1 MNAPPQLRWL
11 HGLLAALPAIP
22 KDAAIPTLVTT
33 ELAPAGPP
41 NRSAMEITYVGGP
54 TSLCSNHGSNQL
66 PCCETSYAGG
76 LVIRGNRFGGP
87 DGKAFGIVQVSCGL
101 HVGKFRHGIGR
112 QRFTELNEAD
122 VHAINRGLRSAF
134 SPDGQFLLEGLGAG
148 AQSNRLPHTWLGG
161 WSRHQPVGMPT
172 VFFPGDSDGRGC
184 PDSPD
189 FPDALKW
196 PGRRPEATLSSTH
209 VRLQRVVD
217 EASASDYNDRIVTY
231 TSADGDSTEIAPC
244 DQLRNFFA
252 WLYAQRRSAIY
263 ASNLSERIYH
273 IWLPSGLLS
282 TAPHSPDNIGPLVI
296 LPLVTMVRRPNQLA
310 WRHTIGISII
320 FVPVQREEGGRLSPR
335 PLICD
340 GSREVEFLTRSLEG
354 GSTGI
359 RPYGR
364 SLLFLEDC
372 PFRRYVAG
380 LMEIDRHPSV
390 IPGMR
395 QMLALWQATPRQWIE
410 LCSTLAADAVGK
422 WDTKTSLHKRRL
434 SDAVLRSLR
443 STAVWSVAVTGQG
456 LDCLEDRG
464 GLLWPVPSG
473 HEGKVAASRRKR
485 ISRRASSPLE
495 DYSEHLLTDFPAWAR
510 SALRMLSSPGT
521 LPRKG
526 DRVDDVS
533 CIDMDFMTWQVPRRR
548 CLVTMMGISNE
559 HFPRSSLL
567 YLFGWIGHM
576 VIAAA
581 SATETM
587 LELGREIALP
597 LPVAQLADT
606 AYQFTLELEEM
617 YDLDSTWLI
626 FTRFFRNIRKSL
638 GIDGQYKGI
647 RERVDLLARH
657 AEVNERIRTE
667 RETVEVTIIGAILAI
682 VLIALA
688 TFTVPDYGSMWYF
701 RLSVIGGSVLLVLL
715 LIIYRFVR
723 SKRRWL
729 RRLQ

>member
-1 MNAPPQLRWL
+1 M
-11 HGLLAALPAIP
+11 
-22 KDAAIPTLVTT
+22 
-33 ELAPAGPP
+33 
-41 NRSAMEITYVGGP
+41 
-54 TSLCSNHGSNQL
+54 
-66 PCCETSYAGG
+66 
-76 LVIRGNRFGGP
+76 IRGSRSSDTDRN
-87 DGKAFGIVQVSCGL
+87 AFGIVQVSCGL

-122 VHAINRGLRSAF
+122 AHDISRGLRSAF
-134 SPDGQFLLEGLGAG
+134 SPDEQFLLEGLGAD
-148 AQSNRLPHTWLGG
+148 SPNSHLPHTWLGQ
-161 WSRHQPVGMPT
+161 WSRHQPVGMPAI
-172 VFFPGDSDGRGC
+172 FFPDE
-184 PDSPD
+184 PDRLGYPHSPG
-189 FPDALKW
+189 FPDALAW
-196 PGRRPEATLSSTH
+196 PGRQPEPTLSSTY
-209 VRLQRVVD
+209 VRLQRVLE
-217 EASASDYNDRIVTY
+217 EASSSDYNDRIVTY
-231 TSADGDSTEIAPC
+231 RSTKEDLTEIVPC

-282 TAPHSPDNIGPLVI
+282 TAADSPNKVGPLVM

-320 FVPVQREEGGRLSPR
+320 FVPVQPERDGRLSSR

-340 GSREVEFLTRSLEG
+340 DSREVEFLTRSLEG

-359 RPYGR
+359 RPYGK
-364 SLLFLEDC
+364 SLLFLEDGA
-372 PFRRYVAG
+372 FKKYVMA
-380 LMEIDRHPSV
+380 LMEIDRHPSL
-390 IPGMR
+390 IPEMWPMTDR
-395 QMLALWQATPRQWIE
+395 WQATPRQWIE
-410 LCSTLAADAVGK
+410 LCATLAADAVGK
-422 WDTKTSLHKRRL
+422 WDARASLHKRRL
-434 SDAVLRSLR
+434 ADAVLRSLR
-443 STAVWSVAVTGQG
+443 STAIWSVAVTGQG
-456 LDCLEDRG
+456 LDSLEDRG
-464 GLLWPVPSG
+464 GLLWPVSSRRRSQM
-473 HEGKVAASRRKR
+473 AASHGRG
-485 ISRRASSPLE
+485 IDQRALSPLPE
-495 DYSEHLLTDFPAWAR
+495 YSARWLIDFPVWAR
-510 SALRMLSSPGT
+510 SILKMLSSPGA
-521 LPRKG
+521 LPRER

-533 CIDMDFMTWQVPRRR
+533 CIDVDFMTWRVPRRR

-567 YLFGWIGHM
+567 YIFGWIGHM

-626 FTRFFRNIRKSL
+626 FTKFFRNIRKSL
-638 GIDGQYKGI
+638 GLEGQYEGV

-667 RETVEVTIIGAILAI
+667 RETVEVTIIGAILAL

-688 TFTVPDYGSMWYF
+688 ALTVPEIGSVWYF
-701 RLSVIGGSVLLVLL
+701 RLSVIGGSVLLVVL
-715 LIIYRFVR
+715 LIVYRFVR
-723 SKRRWL
+723 SRRRWL
-729 RRLQ
+729 RRLR

>member
-1 MNAPPQLRWL
+1 MVSTC
-11 HGLLAALPAIP
+11 LL
-22 KDAAIPTLVTT
+22 
-33 ELAPAGPP
+33 
-41 NRSAMEITYVGGP
+41 NRSKVEITYIRGP
-54 TSLCSNHGSNQL
+54 TSLCSNRGGNQL
-66 PCCETSYAGG
+66 PYCEASYAGG
-76 LVIRGNRFGGP
+76 LVIRGSRSNGP
-87 DGKAFGIVQVSCGL
+87 DCKAFGIVQVSCGL

-122 VHAINRGLRSAF
+122 VHVINRGLRSAF
-134 SPDGQFLLEGLGAG
+134 SPGEQFLLEGLGAG
-148 AQSNRLPHTWLGG
+148 SQSSRLPHTWLGG

-172 VFFPGDSDGRGC
+172 IFFPSDSDGLGC
-184 PDSPD
+184 PDSPG
-189 FPDALKW
+189 FPDALDW
-196 PGRRPEATLSSTH
+196 PGRQPEPTLASTH
-209 VRLQRVVD
+209 VRLQRVLG
-217 EASASDYNDRIVTY
+217 EASSSDYNDRIVTHR
-231 TSADGDSTEIAPC
+231 SAHGDLTEIAPC

-273 IWLPSGLLS
+273 IWLPGGLLS
-282 TAPHSPDNIGPLVI
+282 TAAGSPDKIGSLAI

-320 FVPVQREEGGRLSPR
+320 FVPVQREKDGHLGSR
-335 PLICD
+335 PLVCD
-340 GSREVEFLTRSLEG
+340 DSREVEFLTRSLEG

-359 RPYGR
+359 RPYAK

-372 PFRRYVAG
+372 PFKKYVAT
-380 LMEIDRHPSV
+380 LMEIERHPSV
-390 IPGMR
+390 IPEMR
-395 QMLALWQATPRQWIE
+395 SMIDCWQATPRQWIE

-422 WDTKTSLHKRRL
+422 WDARTSLHKRRL

-443 STAVWSVAVTGQG
+443 STAIWSVAVTGQG
-456 LDCLEDRG
+456 LDRLEDRG
-464 GLLWPVPSG
+464 GLLWPVPSR
-473 HEGKVAASRRKR
+473 HRGKVAASRGQR
-485 ISRRASSPLE
+485 IGRRASSPLPG
-495 DYSEHLLTDFPAWAR
+495 YSAHLLTDFPAWAR
-510 SALRMLSSPGT
+510 NILKMLSSPGT
-521 LPRKG
+521 LPHKG

-533 CIDMDFMTWQVPRRR
+533 CIDMGFITWRVPRRR

-567 YLFGWIGHM
+567 YIFGWIGHM

-638 GIDGQYKGI
+638 GIEGQYKGI

-688 TFTVPDYGSMWYF
+688 ALAVPKVGSMWYF

-715 LIIYRFVR
+715 LIVYRFVR

-729 RRLQ
+729 RRLR